1 MTHSLLL
8 GILTL
13 ITGVCSDYWGH
24 TWITRGNDKVYAL
37 RSLDDSSSLMVY
49 SGKEIKENAL
59 VGEFKTPGRQSC
71 HITLLDRQAVV
82 SDYSSGTLTLFD
94 LNADGRPCEKVRIIP
109 FEQNSHIHS
118 SWISPEGSSVVV
130 VDLGTSRIY
139 KFKITDGR
147 LAENEYEIFQLPQGC
162 GPRHCA
168 FGKDRLY
175 VATELSDEVLVFS
188 WPEME
193 MLQRLTANPVTPHGG
208 SHIIL
213 SADGRFV
220 YMSCRLA
227 NDGIAVFSV
236 GADGLLT
243 PVGYTNT
250 GSHPRHFSI
259 SPDGT
264 ALAVACRDSDV
275 IEYFKIDKKTGL
287 LTKKAE
293 ESIERPV
300 FVEF

>member
-1 MTHSLLL
+1 MMHTLLL

-24 TWITRGNDKVYAL
+24 TWITRGNDKIYAL

-49 SGKEIKENAL
+49 SGKEISASAL
-59 VGEFKTPGRQSC
+59 IGEFKTPGRQSC
-71 HITLLDRQAVV
+71 HITLLDRQAIV

-94 LNADGRPCEKVRIIP
+94 LDAAGIPCTEARIIP
-109 FEQNSHIHS
+109 FATCSHIHS
-118 SWISPEGSSVVV
+118 SWISPDGTSVVV
-130 VDLGTSRIY
+130 ADLGTSCIY
-139 KFKITDGR
+139 RFQIAEGR
-147 LAENEYEIFQLPQGC
+147 LLEGGYETFQLPAGC

-168 FGKDRLY
+168 FGRDKLY
-175 VATELSDEVLVFS
+175 VSTELSDEVLVLS

-193 MLQRLTANPVTPHGG
+193 LLQRLIANPVTPHGG
-208 SHIIL
+208 SHIAL

-220 YMSCRLA
+220 YMSCRLE

-243 PVGYTNT
+243 LVGYSNT

-259 SPDGT
+259 SADGRT
-264 ALAVACRDSDV
+264 LAVACRDSNE
-275 IEYFKIDKKTGL
+275 IEYFKINKKTGL
-287 LTKKAE
+287 LVKKSE
-293 ESIERPV
+293 ESIEKPV
-300 FVEF
+300 FVDF